1 MTTLNKFDSEEEE
14 WSWWEWF
21 QILIK
26 TFRFENVLDLIF
38 WKIRKVEHTRIR
50 DYDKSSIIY
59 AYVRIIWQIKKP
71 H

>member
-38 WKIRKVEHTRIR
+38 WKIRKVEHTRTR